1 MKDIIIIS
9 MSLAIALGGCTR
21 SINPEYE
28 PFIEE
33 LERTDRIYDLSNASD
48 SNICRLAELVDNV
61 IGKIVV
67 FVIALCLL
75 SLNVLSGA
83 IGLIAAYVLVHRS
96 ERTTGSSAKRVYVP
110 TETKKAKHL
119 AAMNDFPVTVEEE
132 VINNMLPVTN
142 RVYSSPG
149 YKPVLDSFHD
159 SAEI

>member
-1 MKDIIIIS
+1 M
-9 MSLAIALGGCTR
+9 
-21 SINPEYE
+21 
-28 PFIEE
+28 
-33 LERTDRIYDLSNASD
+33 
-48 SNICRLAELVDNV
+48 
-61 IGKIVV
+61 
-67 FVIALCLL
+67 
-75 SLNVLSGA
+75 NVLSGA

-96 ERTTGSSAKRVYVP
+96 EHTTGSSAKRVYVP

>member
-1 MKDIIIIS
+1 MEKLLKLFMKDKHHLILSVLLSVFIIFDIKIP
-9 MSLAIALGGCTR
+9 LL
-21 SINPEYE
+21 
-28 PFIEE
+28 
-33 LERTDRIYDLSNASD
+33 
-48 SNICRLAELVDNV
+48 LAELVDNV

-67 FVIALCLL
+67 FVISLCLL